1 MNAIDDARSIIKNV
15 TRLTVLTG
23 AQISKESGVDVFLN
37 EGVSWSAYPPGNVAT
52 TRSFKKNPKFVW
64 DYYNELRKTLANVE
78 PNAAH
83 VGLAKLERLKSD
95 FTLITQNVDGLHK
108 KAGSKNIIELCG
120 NIWQTRCTG
129 CWDIKEN
136 KSKNANVSYCSECGK
151 LLRPNV
157 KWFDEKLELG
167 KISLAKEAARCDL
180 MIVAGSFGLL
190 EQVAGLVRYAK
201 EGGAKILEM
210 GEEKTYLSDLADIVI
225 LGCLSD
231 TLPQIV

>member
-1 MNAIDDARSIIKNV
+1 MSIIEDARVIVKNAIK
-15 TRLTVLTG
+15 LTVLTG
-23 AQISKESGVDVFLN
+23 AQISKESGVDVFQN

-52 TRSFKKNPKFVW
+52 ARAFKKNPKFVW
-64 DYYNELRKTLANVE
+64 DYYNELRKTLSSVE

-83 VGLAKLERLKSD
+83 VALSKLERSKSD

-167 KISLAKEAARCDL
+167 KLSLAKDAALCDL
-180 MIVAGSFGLL
+180 MIVAGSSGLM
-190 EQVAGLVRYAK
+190 EQVAGLARYAK
-201 EGGAKILEM
+201 EGGAKVLEI
-210 GEEKTYLSDLADIVI
+210 GEEKTILSELADIII
-225 LGCLSD
+225 LGRLCD
-231 TLPQIV
+231 ILPQIV